1 MSLKVKK
8 TKDPDRFEIKTIGP
22 LEKGS
27 GVGTEDVVLG
37 TTIVSKQRVEK
48 EIARYQ
54 EKVDTLQV
62 TLDEINKCK

>member
-8 TKDPDRFEIKTIGP
+8 TKDPDRFEVKTIGP
-22 LEKGS
+22 LEKSG

-37 TTIVSKQRVEK
+37 TTIISKQRLEK

-54 EKVDTLQV
+54 GKVDTLQA